1 MNDINKQFED
11 EYGLDSEPDAV
22 DLVVAKQLAPQK
34 QEEDDP
40 ELLEVEKAWEKYGY
54 YKVIVKNGVVI
65 DDGSPEAA
73 EVNAEGRLWARQ
85 QMAKLFG
92 RGPTASAP
100 APTQELFNQDQ
111 VNILREI
118 ADRTMAAMGS
128 KRQEPQVVRN
138 SAPGKKPGPQ
148 PMTQAAVTTKQK
160 PQPQARQVARPAPD
174 SLPRKK
180 DGSVDYDAI
189 ETGKTF
195 VDDNGEKYKFVDNP
209 RPSEGSP
216 PRVKLKVSGQVRGR
230 GVLPM
235 PSQKAQE
242 IISQSQAMNAI
253 NIGGSANMDQG
264 SRQLIAGSSILT
276 AAAAVSLKEE

>member
-1 MNDINKQFED
+1 MDEIYKQFED
-11 EYGLDSEPDAV
+11 EYGLSSEPDAV
-22 DLVVAKQLAPQK
+22 DQVVAKQLAPQK

-92 RGPTASAP
+92 RGPTAPTASAP
-100 APTQELFNQDQ
+100 EAFNKDQ

-118 ADRTMAAMGS
+118 ADRTMAAMGT
-128 KRQEPQVVRN
+128 KRQEPRVVRN
-138 SAPGKKPGPQ
+138 AAPGKKPGPQ
-148 PMTQAAVTTKQK
+148 PATAAITAK
-160 PQPQARQVARPAPD
+160 PKPAARVAQPPAD
-174 SLPRKK
+174 GLPRNR
-180 DGSVDYDAI
+180 DGSVNYDAI
-189 ETGKTF
+189 ETGKVF
-195 VDDNGEKYKFVDNP
+195 VDDNGEKYKFVENP
-209 RPSEGSP
+209 RPTEGSP

-242 IISQSQAMNAI
+242 VISQSQAMSAANLGAT
-253 NIGGSANMDQG
+253 ANMDQG
-264 SRQLIAGSSILT
+264 SRQLIAGSQVIT